1 MSENNTEKPK
11 WYFNTWSLII
21 SFFCIG
27 PFMLP
32 LVWTNPHFSINK
44 KIVISVI
51 VITLTYVMTSFL
63 LNSLKSL
70 LSSSNLLSEF

>member
-11 WYFNTWSLII
+11 WYFNTWPLII
-21 SFFCIG
+21 SFFFIG